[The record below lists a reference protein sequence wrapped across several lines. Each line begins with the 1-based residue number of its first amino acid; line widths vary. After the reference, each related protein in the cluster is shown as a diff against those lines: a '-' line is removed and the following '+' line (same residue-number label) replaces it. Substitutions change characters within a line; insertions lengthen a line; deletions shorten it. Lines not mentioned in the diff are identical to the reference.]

1 MLGPS
6 ISHPVYYKLF
16 DVWKNTRKNED
27 GRDVVTLY
35 DAPGGFSDKVDFY
48 TAVVEVN
55 RTCRAGKHQIGFPII
70 NCYDRVKVVASVS
83 WSFDPYTS
91 GGYQYSGKT
100 DGFIKRG
107 AMIPTLQQL
116 INKTTWSTELC
127 STTKV
132 EVQNER

>member
-1 MLGPS
+1 MSYSTTLTPPLGTDPS
-6 ISHPVYYKLF
+6 RS
-16 DVWKNTRKNED
+16 
-27 GRDVVTLY
+27 
-35 DAPGGFSDKVDFY
+35 
-48 TAVVEVN
+48 
-55 RTCRAGKHQIGFPII
+55 PII